1 MSFLGEENFSHED
14 KQKIGVIICNL
25 GSPDSYS
32 AKDVR
37 KYLREFLSD
46 TRVIEVPKIIWWL
59 VLNLFILPFRPRKSA
74 ALYKS
79 VWLEEGSPLLVYSKR
94 FFSKIKNLNEKSE
107 FIEFEL
113 AMRYGNPSLE
123 KALFSLKEKN
133 CRKIL
138 LLPLF
143 PQYSAVTA
151 ATIFDKVSAILSRWR
166 WVPSLHFVSGYHDNF
181 EYINALAKSIKNHEF
196 YGKQDKLVFS
206 YHGIPKKYF
215 DEGDPYHCFCQKT
228 SRLVAEAL
236 GLEENQYITSFQS
249 RLAAAG
255 REWLKP
261 YTSELMEKLPKEGVK
276 KILILSPGFS
286 MDCLETIEEI
296 DEENK
301 EIFLDSGGEVFNYI
315 ACLNDSNEHVE
326 AINNLITNKISQ
338 L

>member
-32 AKDVR
+32 IKDVR

-94 FFSKIKNLNEKSE
+94 FLSKIKNLNEKSE

-249 RLAAAG
+249 RLAVAG

-315 ACLNDSNEHVE
+315 ACLNDNNEHVE